1 VRIRNSRAAH
11 DRYDHSIMK
20 QLSIVYALLI
30 AFSTVQA
37 AEYALQEF
45 DVSGIL
51 SDGIARDVVANVQT
65 MPLRVEHE

>member
-11 DRYDHSIMK
+11 DRYDHSMMK
-20 QLSIVYALLI
+20 KFSIVYALLI

-51 SDGIARDVVANVQT
+51 SDGIARGVVESVQAI
-65 MPLRVEHE
+65 PL

>member
-1 VRIRNSRAAH
+1 VRVRNSRAAQ
-11 DRYDHSIMK
+11 DRYDHNIVK

-45 DVSGIL
+45 DVSQIL
-51 SDGIARDVVANVQT
+51 SEGIARGVVESVQA
-65 MPLRVEHE
+65 MPLPVEHE